1 MIPMALQTVKACE
14 DTSAAG
20 ALETG
25 MMLAG
30 RAVSGPGR
38 PGSQWPL
45 PAPVRRV
52 SVSAAE
58 CANVVGLQGTAGPVD
73 IV

>member
-38 PGSQWPL
+38 PGPPPRSM
-45 PAPVRRV
+45 
-52 SVSAAE
+52 SVSL
-58 CANVVGLQGTAGPVD
+58 NVRATD
-73 IV
+73 F